1 MIAIDNKIK
10 KIRTNRISDLNTDIK
25 KSSLVCLVNSVRQI
39 KDRKG
44 MPLTFINFDDG
55 SGVMDGIISSEVLE
69 NCHNLLKEGSILS
82 LKGSVEVDDY
92 RSNDLG
98 ALMFRMRVKEV
109 KSIDEELSKKTK
121 EILIDTMKSDSITLD
136 DFSEKLE
143 LIENIF
149 WKEGTCGINL
159 KVQTNESEAI
169 IELGDEYKFK
179 PTLENLFY
187 LEEIFGKD
195 VIQI

>member
-1 MIAIDNKIK
+1 MEE
-10 KIRTNRISDLNTDIK
+10 
-25 KSSLVCLVNSVRQI
+25 
-39 KDRKG
+39 
-44 MPLTFINFDDG
+44 F
-55 SGVMDGIISSEVLE
+55 LE
-69 NCHNLLKEGSILS
+69 IFKLSPKSILA
-82 LKGSVEVDDY
+82 
-92 RSNDLG
+92 RN
-98 ALMFRMRVKEV
+98 
-109 KSIDEELSKKTK
+109 KKVY
-121 EILIDTMKSDSITLD
+121 

>member
-1 MIAIDNKIK
+1 MNNKIK

-143 LIENIF
+143 LIENLF